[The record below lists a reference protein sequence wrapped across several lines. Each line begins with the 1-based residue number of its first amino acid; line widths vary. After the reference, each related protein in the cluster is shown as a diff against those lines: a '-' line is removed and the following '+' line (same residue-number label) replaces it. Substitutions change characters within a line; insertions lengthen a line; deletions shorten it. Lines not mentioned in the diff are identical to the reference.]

1 MEYSSFEN
9 IPYFNECSAVMS
21 AEGFKL
27 VELHVVPQNGKV
39 NISAVIAS
47 ADSKKDIGVSDCA
60 KAHRALFSEM
70 VKILGKN
77 EDDISMEMCSPG
89 IERTLRNAAEF
100 EIFIGR
106 EVRVRDKNINDWVCG
121 KIKSSDKNQVTLE
134 IEGGG
139 EKSVAYAD
147 IAKAK
152 FLHL

>member
-1 MEYSSFEN
+1 
-9 IPYFNECSAVMS
+9 
-21 AEGFKL
+21 
-27 VELHVVPQNGKV
+27 
-39 NISAVIAS
+39 
-47 ADSKKDIGVSDCA
+47 
-60 KAHRALFSEM
+60 M

-106 EVRVRDKNINDWVCG
+106 EVRVWDKNINDWVCG

>member
-1 MEYSSFEN
+1 MAELIKVLLTISDTYVIDCEQLFAGEN
-9 IPYFNECSAVMS
+9 FDAVS
-21 AEGFKL
+21 ITNNYENF
-27 VELHVVPQNGKV
+27 VQ
-39 NISAVIAS
+39 
-47 ADSKKDIGVSDCA
+47 
-60 KAHRALFSEM
+60 ALFSEM

-100 EIFIGR
+100 EIFTGR
-106 EVRVRDKNINDWVCG
+106 EVRVWDKNVNDWVCG

-134 IEGGG
+134 LEGGG
-139 EKSVAYAD
+139 EESVAYAD